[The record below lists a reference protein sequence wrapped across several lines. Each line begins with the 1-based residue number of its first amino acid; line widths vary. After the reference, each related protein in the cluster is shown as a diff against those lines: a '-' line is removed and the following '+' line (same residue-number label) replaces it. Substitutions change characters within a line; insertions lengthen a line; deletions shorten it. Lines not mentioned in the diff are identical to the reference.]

1 MRYYKQRII
10 ISVFFCLFGFLG
22 CEAPDVAEPVI
33 QPGPGATIGSLAEI
47 FSVPFVDV
55 EGYGLVAGL
64 QGTGSSEC
72 PSHVRDY
79 LRQFILSQLPDG
91 GMNIDKFISSRNT
104 AVVVVKGKML
114 TSGGKGSY
122 FDVRA
127 EAIAGSQTMSLE
139 GGWLYKCELKQSGS
153 FGISTRVLAHAEGAV
168 YIDTIEPL
176 GRNKREGFVLAG
188 GTIRD
193 DYTITL
199 GLGEP
204 DFMTVRRISD
214 IINTRFGI
222 DTAKAVSPE
231 LIELQV
237 PMLYHE
243 QHDRFVL
250 MVSSMYLESN
260 PAATNERIN
269 YFIDQLSKSSAK
281 YVSEVALES
290 IGNSS
295 LTKLGGLLS
304 SSDEEVRLRAGRCM
318 LNLGSDRGLESLVQI
333 ALNSR
338 SPYRIEA
345 LNAIGLGGNRG
356 KATSLARKLLK
367 DEVFEIRL
375 GAYEQLVKMNDIS
388 INRRLVGSKLFLEQ
402 IARTGPKEI
411 YVSRSGQPRIVLF
424 GAPMYCSEDVFV
436 ESANGEVTINAV
448 PGRKYVSLL
457 RKVPKRSDVVEVK
470 SSYEI
475 SEIIRL
481 LCREPAVDKA
491 TKKMHAG
498 LNVSYA
504 DTIAILK
511 QMCDRGALPARF
523 FAGPMA
529 VLE

>member
-1 MRYYKQRII
+1 MRCYKQKTI
-10 ISVFFCLFGFLG
+10 VLVTFCLFGFLG
-22 CEAPDVAEPVI
+22 CEAPDGVEPAVK
-33 QPGPGATIGSLAEI
+33 PGPGATIGSLAEI
-47 FSVPFVDV
+47 FSVPFINV
-55 EGYGLVAGL
+55 EGYGLVGGL
-64 QGTGSSEC
+64 DGKGSSEC
-72 PSHVRDY
+72 PSHVRKY
-79 LRQFILSQLPDG
+79 FQQFILSQLPDG

-114 TSGGKGSY
+114 TAPGKGSY
-122 FDVRA
+122 FDVHA

-176 GRNKREGFVLAG
+176 GRNKRQGFVLAG
-188 GTIRD
+188 GTVRD
-193 DYTITL
+193 DYKITL

-214 IINTRFGI
+214 VINTRFGLN
-222 DTAKAVSPE
+222 TAKAVSPE
-231 LIELQV
+231 LIELNT
-237 PMLYHE
+237 PALYLK
-243 QHDRFVL
+243 QLDRFVL
-250 MVSSMYLESN
+250 MVSSMYLDSN

-269 YFIDQLSKSSAK
+269 YFIDQLSRSSAK
-281 YVSEVALES
+281 YVSETALES
-290 IGNSS
+290 IGNAS
-295 LTKLGGLLS
+295 LAKLGGLVN
-304 SSDEEVRLRAGRCM
+304 SSDEEVRLRAGRCI
-318 LNLGSDRGLESLVQI
+318 LNLGSDLGLDALRKI
-333 ALNSR
+333 ALNTR

-345 LNAIGLGGNRG
+345 LNAIGLSGNRG
-356 KATSLARKLLK
+356 DATTLAKKLLK
-367 DEVFEIRL
+367 DETFEMRL
-375 GAYEQLVKMNDIS
+375 GAYEQLVKLNDIS
-388 INRRLVGSKLFLEQ
+388 VSRILVGGKLFLEQ
-402 IARTGPKEI
+402 IAGSGPKEI

-481 LCREPAVDKA
+481 LCREPSVNKA
-491 TKKMHAG
+491 TKKMQAG

-511 QMCDRGALPARF
+511 QMCDRGALPVRF